1 MHSAAVGWHWIR
13 ADRRRSH
20 YRHQPDGLR
29 HGARASGA
37 PLPPHRSHAQHLA
50 MIVVRFKMQSH
61 PDKVD
66 EVRSLLTDVAVAS
79 QAVEGVVS
87 FDIGQ
92 DVTDSN
98 SFVATE
104 VFDDREALDR
114 QESLPQVAAAMAA
127 FEEALTAEPEA
138 TIFNVASPEPYE

>member
-1 MHSAAVGWHWIR
+1 
-13 ADRRRSH
+13 
-20 YRHQPDGLR
+20 
-29 HGARASGA
+29 
-37 PLPPHRSHAQHLA
+37 
-50 MIVVRFKMQSH
+50 MIVVRFKMQSR

-66 EVRSLLTDVAVAS
+66 EVRSLLTAVAVAS
-79 QAVEGVVS
+79 QSVEGVVS

-114 QESLPQVAAAMAA
+114 QESLPEVAAAMAA
-127 FEEALTAEPEA
+127 FEEALAAEPEA
-138 TIFNVASPEPYE
+138 TIFTVASAEPYE

>member
-1 MHSAAVGWHWIR
+1 MLAPAIRLARWHR
-13 ADRRRSH
+13 LQMRFFRDTRNTG
-20 YRHQPDGLR
+20 P
-29 HGARASGA
+29 
-37 PLPPHRSHAQHLA
+37 

-66 EVRSLLTDVAVAS
+66 EVRSLLTDVAVVS
-79 QAVEGVVS
+79 QSVKGVVS

-104 VFDDREALDR
+104 VFDDKDALER
-114 QESLPQVAAAMAA
+114 QESLPEVAAAMAA
-127 FEEALTAEPEA
+127 FETALAAEPEA
-138 TIFNVASPEPYE
+138 TIFNVASAEPYA

>member
-1 MHSAAVGWHWIR
+1 
-13 ADRRRSH
+13 
-20 YRHQPDGLR
+20 
-29 HGARASGA
+29 
-37 PLPPHRSHAQHLA
+37 
-50 MIVVRFKMQSH
+50 MIVVRFKMRSH

-66 EVRSLLTDVAVAS
+66 EVRWLLTDVAVAS
-79 QAVEGVVS
+79 QSVEGVVS

-138 TIFNVASPEPYE
+138 TIFNVTSTEPYE